1 MADYTGALLKAM
13 SIISE
18 NNSSANNDK
27 TIKASIISV
36 QSDNQYTASYNG
48 GKIAAYSNNSEK
60 YNIGDL
66 VYVQVPQGN
75 FDNVKY
81 ILGLAEIAPLNQ
93 EQEQTNANIL
103 SNYTKVGGNI
113 IINKETWIDADN
125 RSYTAFPSILYC
137 NKVSNYNFCYKKD
150 KDEEDT
156 NPIWVDVD
164 EKSFINNLNDADSI
178 LIKANFLTN
187 LGTNANGDYGIIITM
202 NVSIGENTSNISYVL
217 NTEKM
222 LGNPMKFYNGSSQYA
237 IFNFE
242 GVKFNYIQNILL
254 YTSGFVTKDTED
266 DYGYVKFNNLELY
279 ALSKMISD
287 QDGYCVSITSPN
299 GNSFE
304 KIDDK
309 ITLTANTFKDHKET
323 NCNQYIWGINDVSIN
338 SKSEDYSGRLGS
350 GYRKIDQEE
359 KTIIL
364 NVDDCKSNTNTIK
377 CVCVCDENKV
387 IANTI
392 NVYNNFNSYNI
403 TIKSSQGTNFYIS
416 NGSPILTCYVN
427 DKDFSFEDNV
437 SDTEFSFVWSKRDDN
452 GEYCLL
458 EKTKEELENEQKAKL
473 DAATTVSDKSLI
485 RADYARLISQV
496 EGISFIKGVNGNILK
511 VKPGNVEYCCQVYR
525 NNSLRGSASITLTN
539 NLANLSIDSYV
550 FIKNGNQVFQYDENG
565 MSPASDKKKT
575 PLEIKNLEIEFRDPT
590 TNEPMSLDDVT
601 YYWEL
606 PQGKSL
612 IKKPDYNINE
622 NRFYGKIL
630 PLQIEEKYDVE
641 ATDNVIT
648 ATVVYKDSIYKAN
661 TNFYFGK
668 VGEPGTNGTNF
679 VAKISPIFSP
689 EDDNKLCFIEQE
701 DGDIWNIKDNN
712 GLYINAS
719 IDFTSLKMSL
729 YQNTQPISEN
739 FSKTWSFLGKG
750 SPQTVKEFDIKKETG
765 AITKNNLERPASSG
779 SFYNYQTV
787 KGEIK
792 FDGKKYY
799 NYYNV
804 PVLKYSLGYNYL
816 NTPINL
822 VNSKTLNYITY
833 DADNANPQFNSS
845 IGVALKMNKNLFD
858 NSKIIW
864 SVESGPIE
872 SGNYLRPNFT
882 ISFTKNSK
890 RGGTKLQLDNI
901 AENADNFINSI
912 KNIIAKDNSQN
923 CERINEQ
930 FKELLSS
937 KKNISDLISAAR
949 DLLQKIYQ
957 EFYLQNSFKWSN
969 VSVSDIYNQY
979 NDLINEIETEYN
991 EIGKIN
997 RILQDIRNQFSTAI
1011 EKFKSEY
1018 IGDLKILYN
1027 NKTIETVDD
1036 LKKYI
1041 SDGQTSSLRVEI
1053 GIGESAFGEE
1063 AIIERIKSFLL
1074 CQKLINNDENN
1085 PGLLEQ
1091 IVKSNENNGNNY
1103 PIVKQQLDYYK
1114 TKISNIKTQMRKYE
1128 KEKSLSKLLED
1139 HDTLL
1144 SSYTLYFI
1152 EKTEQYNLGLADIRV
1167 LSQFFREE
1175 NNEEVISE
1183 IYVIPNEIFDSNY
1196 SNNNINIKILND
1208 KNEQIAELIVPI
1220 CFTSNV
1226 YSLASI
1232 NGWDGVGIDIN
1243 EDDGYILSPQ
1253 IGAGK
1258 KDDVT
1263 NTFTGL
1269 VMGTLSSDS
1278 EKEDK
1283 VGLMGFSKGK
1293 QSIFMDAKTGNTIL
1307 GTRDGAKIELIPN
1320 GTSTIANW
1328 HIGEN
1333 LLYNTTS
1340 GILHLKEDSDSR
1352 FPDNKKR
1359 MSIANED
1366 CGIIL
1371 SSNNP
1376 YIHIKGQPIDA
1387 KYLSTIKDRTAD
1399 GYDPIAIGDSLELK
1413 LDPNNKSLFSIV
1425 QYTDSIDADDM
1436 NGLYCG
1442 TYIPEDGVK
1451 KVKYGDFDITK
1462 DYKPND
1468 PLKPR
1473 ESKRVFV
1480 VYRIKKDSENNYIPY
1495 YANKN
1500 FVIKNDNL
1508 NSFGELGA
1516 KKVKAEVEQWAAPS
1530 PTISLNH
1537 LTGEVTLSNYF
1548 IEGADVIYSKING
1561 DGSSLISKIETTKDT
1576 DNFFDC
1582 EVGYAENKAAKTWIA
1597 NNNNEQILLYKFS
1610 LSEDTKELVISQPL
1624 TISSLVDNI
1633 SFEFSLI
1640 AEATENE
1647 SSELLATSKVYK
1659 LSDGSIN
1666 QIAFSSEK
1674 IIPRD
1679 RTIKLYVQPLFSEN
1693 YSYKYKCAYC
1703 VKGKI
1708 YRDTILPEI
1717 PSEILNYQ
1725 EVGQYGDF
1733 RKSILYAN
1741 KDNGLQYKISFG
1753 GQRMTITNTSPTKN
1767 FSVVGYCVVN
1777 NQVVKN
1783 SQICQVAAGST
1794 ETVEFSTQNYAN
1806 AGYDWNFVFY
1816 DSAATVESLKFSA
1829 NPQYI
1834 ITDYYFKPLND
1845 TLLKIVMDMPGNSY
1859 TSVPQDINT
1868 LCCTYGSFGTI
1879 QAEPITETF
1888 LNGNKIPRLKIYKYK
1903 DLKNKTVIP
1912 VIDLEKLDSEELTYV
1927 KYLRGFNYSK
1937 ITETTEIPL
1946 NNFSEYSASKEYIK
1960 VGLDE
1965 KGRFYTSGASQ
1976 KKTLS
1981 KIGPI
1986 SAFNYFY
1993 GNGIE
1998 IDSEQVAIGKIFG
2011 NEDTTYITGGK
2022 NEENALHLLSGKEIK
2037 LSLFNTNKII
2047 DQLSPIPPTWTG
2059 IDIEQNQIK
2068 FTVENYHFVFD
2079 VELLSKID
2087 NLFSSLTKE
2096 QIAKLINLVKTES

>member
-18 NNSSANNDK
+18 NSSGTNSDK
-27 TIKASIISV
+27 TVKASIVSV

-48 GKIAAYSNNSEK
+48 GQIAAYSNNSEK

-81 ILGLAEIAPLNQ
+81 ILGLAEIAPLDQ
-93 EQEQTNANIL
+93 EEERTNANIL

-113 IINKETWIDADN
+113 IINKETWSDADN

-150 KDEEDT
+150 RDEEDT

-164 EKSFINNLNDADSI
+164 EKSFTNNLNDADSI

-187 LGTNANGDYGIIITM
+187 LATNASGDYGIIITM
-202 NVSIGENTSNISYVL
+202 NVSIGENTSNVSYIL

-242 GVKFNYIQNILL
+242 GVKFNYIQSILL
-254 YTSGFVTKDTED
+254 YTSGFVTKDTKD

-279 ALSKMISD
+279 ALSKMTSD

-309 ITLTANTFKDHKET
+309 ITLTANVFKDHKET

-338 SKSEDYSGRLGS
+338 SKSVDYNGRLGS
-350 GYRKIDQEE
+350 GYRKINQEE

-364 NVDDCKSNTNTIK
+364 NIDDCKSNTNTIK
-377 CVCVCDENKV
+377 CVCVCDENKA

-416 NGSPILTCYVN
+416 NGSPILTCYIN
-427 DKDFSFEDNV
+427 DKDSSFEDNV

-458 EKTKEELENEQKAKL
+458 EKTKEELENEQKVKL

-511 VKPGNVEYCCQVYR
+511 VKPENVEYCCQVYR
-525 NNSLRGSASITLTN
+525 NDSLRGSASITLTN
-539 NLANLSIDSYV
+539 NLANLSINSYV

-630 PLQIEEKYDVE
+630 PLQIEEKYDME

-648 ATVVYKDSIYKAN
+648 ATVVYKDSIYKAD

-712 GLYINAS
+712 GLYVNAS

-765 AITKNNLERPASSG
+765 AITKNNASG
-779 SFYNYQTV
+779 AFYNYQTV

-799 NYYNV
+799 NYYNI
-804 PVLKYSLGYNYL
+804 PVLKYSLGYNYSS
-816 NTPINL
+816 TPINL

-845 IGVALKMNKNLFD
+845 IGVALKMNKNLFN

-872 SGNYLRPNFT
+872 SGSYLRPNFT

-890 RGGTKLQLDNI
+890 QGGTKLQLDNI
-901 AENADNFINSI
+901 AENANNFINSI
-912 KNIIAKDNSQN
+912 KNIIAKDDSQN

-937 KKNISDLISAAR
+937 KKNISDLISTVR

-957 EFYLQNSFKWSN
+957 EFYLQNAFKWSN
-969 VSVSDIYNQY
+969 ISVSDIYNQY

-991 EIGKIN
+991 EIEKIN
-997 RILQDIRNQFSTAI
+997 NILQNIRNQFSTTMTSYK
-1011 EKFKSEY
+1011 ESSEY
-1018 IGDLKILYN
+1018 IGKLGISYN
-1027 NKTIETVDD
+1027 RASVDSID
-1036 LKKYI
+1036 QLRKYI
-1041 SDGQTSSLRVEI
+1041 NNGQTSLLAVNI
-1053 GIGESAFGEE
+1053 GKDELAYGEKVV
-1063 AIIERIKSFLL
+1063 IEKIKSYFLCTEL
-1074 CQKLINNDENN
+1074 FEKFNGIVEENND
-1085 PGLLEQ
+1085 
-1091 IVKSNENNGNNY
+1091 NENNY
-1103 PIVKQQLDYYK
+1103 PIVKQQLDYYRA
-1114 TKISNIKTQMRKYE
+1114 KIENIKSQLKKDDE
-1128 KEKSLSKLLED
+1128 KEKSLLELLNE
-1139 HDTLL
+1139 HDVLIKNCAF
-1144 SSYTLYFI
+1144 YFI
-1152 EKTEQYNLGLADIRV
+1152 EKTEQYNLGLADIGV
-1167 LSQFFREE
+1167 LSQFFKEE

-1183 IYVIPNEIFDSNY
+1183 IYVIPNEIFDANY
-1196 SNNNINIKILND
+1196 SNNNISIKILDD
-1208 KNEQIAELIVPI
+1208 KNEQIAELVVPI

-1243 EDDGYILSPQ
+1243 EDGGYILSPQ

-1283 VGLMGFSKGK
+1283 IGLMGFSKGK

-1340 GILHLKEDSDSR
+1340 GVLHLKEDSDSR
-1352 FPDNKKR
+1352 FSDNKKR

-1387 KYLSTIKDRTAD
+1387 KYLSTIKHRTAD

-1436 NGLYCG
+1436 DGLYCG
-1442 TYIPEDGVK
+1442 TYMKTSDGVK
-1451 KVKYGDFDITK
+1451 KVAYGNFDINK
-1462 DYKPND
+1462 LYEPND
-1468 PLKPR
+1468 TDENGNDKG
-1473 ESKRVFV
+1473 ESNRVFV
-1480 VYRIKKDSENNYIPY
+1480 VYRIKKGSENNYVPY
-1495 YANKN
+1495 YTNKN
-1500 FVIKNDNL
+1500 FVIKNDTI
-1508 NSFGELGA
+1508 NSFGEDGA
-1516 KKVKAEVEQWAAPS
+1516 KIIKAESEQWTAPS

-1537 LTGEVTLSNYF
+1537 LTGEVTLSNYT
-1548 IEGADVIYSKING
+1548 IEGTENVTYSETSE
-1561 DGSSLISKIETTKDT
+1561 DGFSLVSTIKAENTN
-1576 DNFFDC
+1576 NFFDC
-1582 EVGYAENKAAKTWIA
+1582 EVGYAESNIPKTWVA
-1597 NNNNEQILLYKFS
+1597 NNNNKQILLYKFS
-1610 LSEDTKELVISQPL
+1610 LSDETTELTISQPL
-1624 TISSLVDNI
+1624 TISSLI
-1633 SFEFSLI
+1633 SDINFEFSLM
-1640 AEATENE
+1640 TEPTE
-1647 SSELLATSKVYK
+1647 KEPSELLVTSKVYK
-1659 LSDGSIN
+1659 LSDGPIN
-1666 QIAFSSEK
+1666 QIVFSGGK
-1674 IIPRD
+1674 TIPKD
-1679 RTIKLYVQPLFSEN
+1679 KTIGLYIQPLFSEN

-1703 VKGKI
+1703 IKGKI

-1717 PSEILNYQ
+1717 LSEILNYQ

-1753 GQRMTITNTSPTKN
+1753 GQRMIITNTSPTKS

-1783 SQICQVAAGST
+1783 SQICQVAAGGI

-1806 AGYDWNFVFY
+1806 AGYNWNFVFY

-1845 TLLKIVMDMPGNSY
+1845 TLLKIVIDMPGNSY
-1859 TSVPQDINT
+1859 TSVPQDADT
-1868 LCCTYGSFGTI
+1868 LCCTYGSLGTI

-1888 LNGNKIPRLKIYKYK
+1888 LNGNKIPSLKIYKYE

-1927 KYLRGFNYSK
+1927 KYLRGFDYSK
-1937 ITETTEIPL
+1937 ITGTKEIL
-1946 NNFSEYSASKEYIK
+1946 LSEFSEYSASKEYIK

-1998 IDSEQVAIGKIFG
+1998 IDSDQVAIGKIFG
-2011 NEDTTYITGGK
+2011 NEGTTYITGGK

-2079 VELLSKID
+2079 VELLSKMD
-2087 NLFSSLTKE
+2087 SLFSSLTKE
-2096 QIAKLINLVKTES
+2096 QITKLINLVKTES